1 MAPSYKLPTLEDF
14 PATLK
19 AWLNDRTIEEVE
31 CVIPDIVGFARGKAM
46 PVKKFLKTE
55 RMYLS
60 PALFF
65 QTVSGDY
72 AEVEFENAWTENDMV
87 MLPEVATSR
96 AVPWTSDITV
106 QVICD
111 LYHQNGDPLGFAPRN
126 VLKRVLELYDAEG
139 WTPFVAPEME
149 FYLTKPNLDPATAI
163 EPPKGRTGRVATG
176 RQAYSISGV
185 DEFGPVIDDIYDFAE
200 AQGLEI
206 DTITQEDGAGQLE
219 LNLKHGDPLEL
230 ADEVFTYKRMIR
242 EAALR
247 HDCWATFMAKPIQEQ
262 PGSAMHI
269 HQSVVDRKTGKTL
282 FSTPRGG
289 RSDQFLH
296 YIGGLQTYLPAA
308 ILILAP
314 YVNSYRR
321 LVPDASAPI
330 NLEWGRDNRTVG
342 LREPVSTPDARRIE
356 NRVVGMDANPYL
368 AIAATLACGYLGLKE
383 KIKPRKPL
391 TKDAYELPH
400 SLPRGVL
407 GAIEL
412 FSSEKKLH
420 DILGTDFAELYVAIK
435 QTEADEFLQVISPWE
450 RQHLM
455 LNV

>member
-1 MAPSYKLPTLEDF
+1 MRHSRCGRFCPWQSDAAQE
-14 PATLK
+14 
-19 AWLNDRTIEEVE
+19 
-31 CVIPDIVGFARGKAM
+31 IPENRPDVSF
-46 PVKKFLKTE
+46 
-55 RMYLS
+55 

-72 AEVEFENAWTENDMV
+72 AEVEFENAWTESDMV
-87 MLPEVATSR
+87 MIPEISTAR
-96 AVPWTSDITV
+96 AVPWTSDVTI

-111 LYHQNGDPLGFAPRN
+111 LYRQNGDPVGFAPRN
-126 VLKRVLELYDAEG
+126 VLRRVVKLYEDEG
-139 WTPFVAPEME
+139 WRPVVAPEME
-149 FYLTKPNLDPATAI
+149 FFLTRPNLDPATAI
-163 EPPKGRTGRVATG
+163 EPPTGRTGRTATG

-247 HDCWATFMAKPIQEQ
+247 HDCWATFMAKPIQDE

-269 HQSVVDRKTGKTL
+269 HQSVVDAGTGKTL

-296 YIGGLQTYLPAA
+296 FIGGLQTYLPAA
-308 ILILAP
+308 VLILAP

-342 LREPVSTPDARRIE
+342 LREPVSTPQARRIE

-368 AIAATLACGYLGLKE
+368 AIAATLACGYLGMKE
-383 KIKPRKPL
+383 NIKPTKPF
-391 TKDAYELPH
+391 TKEAYALPH

-407 GAIEL
+407 SAIEL
-412 FSSEKKLH
+412 FEAERKLH
-420 DILGTDFAELYVAIK
+420 EILGRDFAELFVSIK

-455 LNV
+455 LSV